1 MKSRTSCCNGALLR
15 RVLTR
20 TALLW
25 GAYLLIWLVAMPA
38 NLMNVNEYTTV
49 LELRRIVLCNAANS
63 SHAVAFFYGLA
74 VAWILFLYLHRSRSA
89 NFFGALPLRRETMFA
104 THYLAGILCAV
115 VPNFIIMGATMVA
128 GAANGCNLVTES
140 AIWFAANTLGYVFYF
155 SLAVLCA
162 MGVGNLVA
170 MPCLYMILNFAVVVV
185 EMSGRM
191 LIQGLLYGF
200 RFTGNPRLSVL
211 SPFYHAV
218 MEGEGPQCHS
228 HYAEGELMSVSFEG
242 WKELLI
248 LAAVG
253 VTLATLAFFLHK
265 HRRME
270 VAGDVMA
277 IKPLKPVFLYVFT
290 GGCALVGGTLL
301 AELLVNEMY
310 SHNFLPISACVVGCT
325 AVGYFLGEM
334 LLLRSMRVFRK
345 RNILRCAICVFVM
358 VVVLLCV
365 RLDVLGIEH
374 YIPDADE
381 VQGVRLSSA
390 RHMVEDPVRIGQVID
405 LHGEILARKTETEAL
420 CRGEVWT
427 PRMEITY
434 VLKNGKEVTR
444 DYSLPVFEN
453 EDPDPNSLIY
463 KYEEINNTPEF
474 ILARELPDQEV
485 TVANIRDCEINYILP
500 DLHFSE
506 RIDLNAAGA
515 YRLWTEAML
524 PDFKAGNMGTI
535 YQTRR
540 VKPVEASVEVEAVPT
555 YSEVSVQIEMYG
567 EGRTHHYYYTIP
579 VTAAH
584 TMTALIEMG
593 VPAEA
598 FAIPEGK

>member
-1 MKSRTSCCNGALLR
+1 MKSRTSCCNVALLR

-38 NLMNVNEYTTV
+38 NLMDTNEYTTA
-49 LELRRIVLCNAANS
+49 LELKRTVLANAGNS

-74 VAWILFLYLHRSRSA
+74 MAWFLFLYLHRSRSA
-89 NFFGALPLRRETMFA
+89 NFFAALPLRRETMFA
-104 THYLAGILCAV
+104 THYLAGILCSV
-115 VPNFIIMGATMVA
+115 VPNFIIMGATMAA
-128 GAANGCNLVTES
+128 GAANGYNLVVES
-140 AIWFAANTLGYVFYF
+140 GIWFAANTLGYLFYF

-185 EMSGRM
+185 EMCCRV

-200 RFTGNPRLSVL
+200 RFTGNPKLSVL

-218 MEGEGPQCHS
+218 MEGEGPHCRS
-228 HYAEGELMSVSFEG
+228 HYAENELASVNFEG
-242 WKELLI
+242 WKGLLV

-253 VTLATLAFFLHK
+253 IALAVIAFFLYK

-270 VAGDVMA
+270 VAGDVIA

-290 GGCALVGGTLL
+290 FGCALVGGTLL

-310 SHNFLPISACVVGCT
+310 SHNFLPISVCVVGC
-325 AVGYFLGEM
+325 AAAGYFLGEM
-334 LLLRSMRVFRK
+334 QLLRSMRVFRK
-345 RNILRCAICVFVM
+345 RNILRCAICVFVT

-365 RLDVLGIEH
+365 RVDILGVEH
-374 YIPDADE
+374 YVPDVDE
-381 VQGVRLSSA
+381 VQGVRLDYA
-390 RHMVEDPVRIGQVID
+390 RHMVENPARIGQVTA
-405 LHGEILARKTETEAL
+405 LHSEILDRKEETEAL

-434 VLKNGKEVTR
+434 VLKNGKEVAR

-453 EDPDPNSLIY
+453 EEPDPNSLIY

-474 ILARELPDQEV
+474 ILSRELPDQDV
-485 TVANIRDCEINYILP
+485 TAANIRDCEISYILP
-500 DLHFSE
+500 DMHYSE
-506 RIDLNAAGA
+506 RLDLTAAEA

-524 PDFKAGNMGTI
+524 PDFKAGNMGTV

-540 VKPVEASVEVEAVPT
+540 VKPMEESVAEAVT

-567 EGRTHHYYYTIP
+567 EERTYHYYYTIP
-579 VTAAH
+579 ATATY
-584 TMTALIEMG
+584 TMAALIEMG

-598 FAIPEGK
+598 FVIPEGK